1 MFILKNF
8 NFMTSIPNYNCDFYS
23 DNFIKN
29 PFPHYAK
36 MRSLGPVVYIP
47 ELKNY
52 ALTQYNSLKL
62 ALLDYKSLSSGKG
75 IASDEVGCQF
85 VKGQIVSSDPPIHK
99 AMRKVIL
106 PPLMPQALKE
116 VIPDIKKASD
126 QIINELINKKEFD
139 GVTELAQYLPL
150 SIVRDLVGLPDFGKK
165 NMLKW
170 AAASFDVLGIQNERG
185 IKGVQEI
192 VELRKFIS
200 GKINLNNVKSK
211 SWIER
216 ILKMIDAGILD
227 ETLGNRIIRD
237 YINPS
242 LDTTISAISH
252 LIYLLSKNNQEWKKL
267 KQDPTLLKNTV
278 NEAIRLGSPIRSF
291 SRIAI
296 KDIEIENYIIPKH
309 SRVMMIF
316 ASANRD
322 EKVYEKPNEFCID
335 RNFKD
340 HLGFGHGIHS
350 CVGMHL
356 AQIEMISLLEA
367 MLPLVKK
374 IETKEP
380 EIALNNTI
388 YGFSKLPTK
397 FIPIS

>member
-1 MFILKNF
+1 MKIVPK
-8 NFMTSIPNYNCDFYS
+8 YDCDFYS

-29 PFPHYAK
+29 PFQHYAE
-36 MRSLGPVVYIP
+36 MRALGPVVYIP
-47 ELKNY
+47 KLNNY
-52 ALTQYNSLKL
+52 AITQYNALKEALINYNSLV
-62 ALLDYKSLSSGKG
+62 SGLG
-75 IASDEVGCQF
+75 IASDEIGCKF
-85 VKGQIVSSDPPIHK
+85 VKGQIVSSDPPVHKVMRK
-99 AMRKVIL
+99 AML
-106 PPLMPQALKE
+106 PPLMPQALKQ

-126 QIINELINKKEFD
+126 KLINELIIKEEFD
-139 GVTELAQYLPL
+139 SVSDLAQYLPL
-150 SIVRDLVGLPDFGKK
+150 SIVRDLVGLPDFGKE

-170 AAASFDVLGIQNERG
+170 AAASFNVLGIQNERG
-185 IKGVQEI
+185 RKGAQEI
-192 VELRKFIS
+192 IELRKFIS
-200 GKINLNNVKSK
+200 GELHLNNVKAK

-216 ILKMIDAGILD
+216 ILKMIDTGSLE
-227 ETLGNRIIRD
+227 ETLGNRLIRD

-252 LIYLLSKNNQEWKKL
+252 LIYLLSKNNFEWKKL
-267 KQDPTLLKNTV
+267 QQHPKLLKNTV

-296 KDIEIENYIIPKH
+296 KNLEIEEYIIPKN
-309 SRVMMIF
+309 SRVMMVF

-322 EKVYEKPNEFCID
+322 EKVYENPNKFSIN
-335 RNFKD
+335 RNFKE

-350 CVGMHL
+350 CVGIHL

>member
-1 MFILKNF
+1 MKIVPK
-8 NFMTSIPNYNCDFYS
+8 YDCDFYS
-23 DNFIKN
+23 DDFIKN
-29 PFPHYAK
+29 PFQHYAE
-36 MRSLGPVVYIP
+36 MRALGPVVYIP
-47 ELKNY
+47 KLNNY
-52 ALTQYNSLKL
+52 AITQFNALKMALMDYHSLV
-62 ALLDYKSLSSGKG
+62 SGLG
-75 IASDEVGCQF
+75 IASDEIGCKF
-85 VKGQIVSSDPPIHK
+85 VKGQIVSSDPPVHKVMRK
-99 AMRKVIL
+99 AML
-106 PPLMPQALKE
+106 PPLMPQALKQ
-116 VIPDIKKASD
+116 VIPNIKKASNK
-126 QIINELINKKEFD
+126 IINELITKKEFD
-139 GVTELAQYLPL
+139 GVSDLAQYLPL
-150 SIVRDLVGLPDFGKK
+150 SIVRELVGLPDFGKK

-185 IKGVQEI
+185 IKGAQEI

-200 GKINLNNVKSK
+200 GELHLKNVKPK

-216 ILKMIDAGILD
+216 ILKMIENGNLD
-227 ETLGNRIIRD
+227 ETLGNKIIRD

-242 LDTTISAISH
+242 LDTTVSAISH
-252 LIYLLSKNNQEWKKL
+252 LIHLLSNNNCEWKKL
-267 KQDPTLLKNTV
+267 QKDPKLLKNTV

-296 KDIEIENYIIPKH
+296 KDIEIEEYIIPKN
-309 SRVMMIF
+309 SRVMMVF

-322 EKVYEKPNEFCID
+322 ENVYEKPNEFLINRD
-335 RNFKD
+335 FKE

-350 CVGMHL
+350 CIGMHL

-397 FIPIS
+397 FIPIF

>member
-1 MFILKNF
+1 MKIVPK
-8 NFMTSIPNYNCDFYS
+8 YDCDFYS
-23 DNFIKN
+23 DHFIKN
-29 PFPHYAK
+29 PFQHYAE
-36 MRSLGPVVYIP
+36 MRALGPVVYIP
-47 ELKNY
+47 KLNNY
-52 ALTQYNSLKL
+52 AITQFNALKMALMDCHSLV
-62 ALLDYKSLSSGKG
+62 SGLG
-75 IASDEVGCQF
+75 IASDEIGCKF
-85 VKGQIVSSDPPIHK
+85 VKGQIVSSDPPVHKVMRK
-99 AMRKVIL
+99 AML
-106 PPLMPQALKE
+106 PPLMPQALKQ

-126 QIINELINKKEFD
+126 KIINELITKKEFD
-139 GVTELAQYLPL
+139 GVSDLAQYLPL
-150 SIVRDLVGLPDFGKK
+150 SIVRELVGLPDFGKE

-185 IKGVQEI
+185 IKGAQEI

-200 GKINLNNVKSK
+200 GELHLKNVKPK

-216 ILKMIDAGILD
+216 ILKMIENGNLD
-227 ETLGNRIIRD
+227 ETLGNKIIRD

-242 LDTTISAISH
+242 LDTTVSAISH
-252 LIYLLSKNNQEWKKL
+252 LIHLLSNNNCEWKKL
-267 KQDPTLLKNTV
+267 QKDPKLLKNTV

-296 KDIEIENYIIPKH
+296 KDIEIEEYIIPKN
-309 SRVMMIF
+309 SRVMMVF

-322 EKVYEKPNEFCID
+322 ENVYEKPNEFSINRD
-335 RNFKD
+335 FKE

-350 CVGMHL
+350 CIGMHL

>member
-1 MFILKNF
+1 MKIV
-8 NFMTSIPNYNCDFYS
+8 PNYDCDFYS

-29 PFPHYAK
+29 PFQHYAE
-36 MRSLGPVVYIP
+36 MRALGPVVYIP
-47 ELKNY
+47 KLNNY
-52 ALTQYNSLKL
+52 AITQYNALKEALINYNSLV
-62 ALLDYKSLSSGKG
+62 SGLG
-75 IASDEVGCQF
+75 IASDEIGCKF
-85 VKGQIVSSDPPIHK
+85 VKGQIVSSDPPVHKVMRK
-99 AMRKVIL
+99 AML
-106 PPLMPQALKE
+106 PPLMPQALKQ

-126 QIINELINKKEFD
+126 KLINELIIKEEFD
-139 GVTELAQYLPL
+139 SVSDLAQYLPL
-150 SIVRDLVGLPDFGKK
+150 SIVRDLVGLPDFGKE

-170 AAASFDVLGIQNERG
+170 AAASFNVLGIQNERG
-185 IKGVQEI
+185 RKGAQEI
-192 VELRKFIS
+192 IELRKFIS
-200 GKINLNNVKSK
+200 GELHLNNVKAK

-216 ILKMIDAGILD
+216 ILKMIDTGSLE
-227 ETLGNRIIRD
+227 ETLGNRLIRD

-252 LIYLLSKNNQEWKKL
+252 LIYLLSKNNFEWRKL
-267 KQDPTLLKNTV
+267 QQNPKLLKNTV

-296 KDIEIENYIIPKH
+296 KNLEIEEYIIPKN
-309 SRVMMIF
+309 SRVMMVF

-322 EKVYEKPNEFCID
+322 EKVYENPNKFSIN
-335 RNFKD
+335 RNFKE